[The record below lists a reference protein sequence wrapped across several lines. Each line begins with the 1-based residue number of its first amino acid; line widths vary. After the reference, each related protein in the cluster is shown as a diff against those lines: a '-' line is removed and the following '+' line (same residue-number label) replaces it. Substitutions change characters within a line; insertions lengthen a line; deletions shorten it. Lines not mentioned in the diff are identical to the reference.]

1 MKQRLKGLICGWLV
15 LVMLVGMLATPA
27 MASPSNSIYLYTGT
41 SPLKAGDSFS
51 KWERPTVSEDTQ
63 LSSLITNTPD
73 GATLTGWNL
82 WKFGTDTISSGF
94 VLSEILT
101 TGDADWKLSS
111 DDIAQYAGGT
121 YFAFEPL
128 YAYSAN
134 IDVYIGEDALYW
146 SNFIYSDDMEERQIA
161 LNSALSKQDVLSDLA
176 TNNLIGWNFWAVD
189 SGRVSYPEFIEPDGV
204 ISADNIYVDNPS
216 LLEAMY
222 AAALVSTD
230 SNALEP
236 QKSFDYT
243 GPVDLELGTP
253 IDEQSDITGALNRPS
268 EYSLDGW
275 KLWNYG
281 ASGWVYETDGGSP
294 KTVSVDHSVTYDEF
308 SAVQDMIG
316 DYRYIVIEP
325 IWALKY
331 KIDPQPT
338 SDAPTVGAKE
348 TTDSG
353 VTWNDTAAEYQWY
366 NFKID
371 TYSVVKTAAAESE
384 LGAYYTRR
392 ADYQDGK
399 WETEWASETSKT
411 AYVGFEALK
420 GDVITVKFDTVF
432 SGEVVETSSETGY
445 TYNPGTDTYT
455 YTVTEDGN
463 VLAYLKPD
471 DTTAESE
478 ASFTITVTRPVVG
491 VAVSGQNTNTLSSGI
506 DGNQYVCKVTFGN
519 GDVLTSDAVTYTAPP
534 TYTVTFDA
542 NGGSNVE
549 EQTIET
555 GNKIIEPTEPA
566 RTGYTFGGWYKETS
580 CINAWDFEN
589 DTVSEPITLYAKWT
603 AYEITQQPT
612 VDNEYEV
619 KVNPSDGVAYT
630 WHEMTETDVTMDNAE
645 VYTYNDLPSS
655 YNEGWWTA
663 HSTTGMD
670 GTPAYFYIN
679 LDAGDIVDITLSR
692 SCTARVNIYYNNQ
705 AGQKYEDWKEIDG
718 VSNLT
723 LTAPGSAR
731 YYMTVNVRDSGEQ
744 PTVKAKVI
752 KAGEAIDGQTTS
764 KLTDGVDG
772 TNYVTKI
779 TYPDGAV
786 LTSDAVCYISP
797 SFDVTFDTDGG
808 TAVSKQTVDNGSTVD
823 EPTSPTKTG
832 YTFAGWY
839 KDSGLATAWDFDTDT
854 VTEPVTLYA
863 KWTASTDTPYVV
875 NHWVQTL
882 DAAINGNAEKNE
894 TNYELKE
901 TKNLTGTT
909 DSTFKA
915 ATMEIEGFTAP
926 DKETITIAAD
936 GSTVHNYYYT
946 RNKYNIVINTDEGV
960 EELSGNGQY
969 YYEQAVDIFA
979 TLKSGYKWN
988 EWLANETEYGSAN
1001 ISYSFNMPA
1010 KALVLSPKTTPK
1022 AEVIINTD
1030 VQNYTYDKSAK
1041 QFEIKGTSL
1050 TGFTVS
1056 YKQGETPVI
1065 NPTNAGTYDVII
1077 TRPEDDSYK
1086 SYSKTITGGLVINKA
1101 VVNVPMV
1108 ASKVYTGENQTADIP
1123 ESELYTETSNEGRT
1137 TVGTAN
1143 VVLTLVDSANY
1154 KWSDGT
1160 ETATKTIE
1168 FEITKANVNAITGL
1182 DIEGWTYGEDAK
1194 LPTASATFGTPNFTY
1209 VGTGET
1215 NYAESTTP
1223 PSNVGTYK
1231 VIAKVADTAN
1241 FVGASDE
1248 KEFAIAKA
1256 TPTYTAPVDLKA
1268 TYGETLVDV
1277 TLPDGWSWKDSSLS
1291 VGNAGTNEFT
1301 AVFTPQDTTNFEVVE
1316 INVSVA
1322 VGKTIP
1328 SYDIPVDIEAT
1339 YGDTLAD
1346 VTLPDGWSWKDSTL
1360 SVGNAGTQTF
1370 VAVFT
1375 PSDTNNYNSVEENI
1389 TITVAKKEVAEPA
1402 VSGSYTYTGS
1412 EQTVTLI
1419 GVESFMTVSGNKAT
1433 NAGNY
1438 VVTVTL
1444 DDNHKWNASS
1454 DGEIEWSIA
1463 KADMSADITASGY
1476 NAVFDNQAHTI
1487 SVNIP
1492 EGASIKYGITEG
1504 TYNLD
1509 VAPEYTNA
1517 GTYTVYYKVEK
1528 PNYNDVTGSADVV
1541 IDKKDIMNAEIT
1553 LGEALT
1559 FDGNEQTQA
1568 IASATVDGLTITYDV
1583 SGNVNTNAGDYTLTI
1598 TGNGNFEGTA
1608 QKTYTIARKSVEGAN
1623 VGSFN
1628 ALTYTGSAQT
1638 PVASVTIDG
1647 LTATGTW
1654 SNVTNVEDVTTF
1666 TASGNFTGTIANQ
1679 STGMAKA
1686 TPVVTAPVAKEG
1698 LIYNTSALALADE
1711 GSTTCGTM
1719 QYSPDNATWSN
1730 DVPTETNAGDY
1741 TIYYRVV
1748 GNSNYNDV
1756 AAQSIFV
1763 SIANA
1768 DMSADITADGYN
1780 RVFDNQAHTISVDI
1794 PEGASVKYGTA
1805 DGTYELDDVP
1815 QYTNVGTYTVYYKV
1829 EKANYNAV
1837 TGRADV
1843 VITAKDISNAEITLG
1858 EALTYTE
1865 SEQTRDF
1872 TVAPLDGLEI
1882 DYTVSGNVETYAGD
1896 YTLTIIGQGNFT
1908 GSKSASWSIG
1918 KASQS
1923 APGTPAAVNETIK
1936 AKADGKITGVTANM
1950 EYKLEGASE
1959 YIAISETE
1967 IANLAAGTYLVRY
1980 KENANH
1986 LAGADKQLII
1996 ADGAMITV
2004 SFNSNEGTA
2013 VDSMTCEYNQAI
2025 TAPAEPTKENF
2036 VFAGWYKDAECLELW
2051 NFGSTLT
2058 EDITLYAKWND
2069 KPVYS
2074 VSGKVTDGESGLG
2087 GITVT
2092 LKQGNTIIATT
2103 TTAAD
2108 GSYSFITEDGLYN
2121 IVAEKEENDNSTIK
2135 TVKIEVTESANV
2147 NDVVF
2152 VATDINSE
2160 LEIKRYTPQIIVGGL
2175 DEEAQTVS
2183 SSNGNADVTVK
2194 MTVESTEDITG
2205 SDDATGQEQRQT
2217 EQKEIKKVSG
2227 NRYIQFI
2234 EINLTQSI
2242 NGAKSTKLE
2251 ETSGLIEII
2260 IPFEKG
2266 NKRNITV
2273 YRYHGSASEKLGA
2286 GIGNANA
2293 DGEYFEVKENHIVVY
2308 AKKFST
2314 YAIGYDLPSSGG
2326 SSVTRYT
2333 VKFDTNG
2340 GSSVSSATVT
2350 KNAKVAEPKTPEK
2363 DGYTFGGWYTDK
2375 EFAEKY
2381 DFESKVTKNFTL
2393 YAKWDKHDDE
2403 QSGTDTHNCPSLAF
2417 DDLDITKWYHF
2428 DTDYVIENGIFKGTT
2443 ETTFEPDSA
2452 QTRAMMVTVLYRV
2465 EGEPAVNRSI
2475 PFADVDMGA
2484 YYANAV
2490 IWGQQNGI
2498 IKGYSETEFGPDD
2511 KITREQIAAIMN
2523 RYAQYKGIDV
2533 SVGESTNILSYD
2545 DFDSISEYAIPS
2557 MQWAVGSGLIKGK
2570 SESTLNPLDNATRAE
2585 IAAILHRFI
2594 EANK

>member
-1 MKQRLKGLICGWLV
+1 MK
-15 LVMLVGMLATPA
+15 
-27 MASPSNSIYLYTGT
+27 
-41 SPLKAGDSFS
+41 
-51 KWERPTVSEDTQ
+51 
-63 LSSLITNTPD
+63 
-73 GATLTGWNL
+73 
-82 WKFGTDTISSGF
+82 
-94 VLSEILT
+94 
-101 TGDADWKLSS
+101 
-111 DDIAQYAGGT
+111 
-121 YFAFEPL
+121 
-128 YAYSAN
+128 
-134 IDVYIGEDALYW
+134 
-146 SNFIYSDDMEERQIA
+146 
-161 LNSALSKQDVLSDLA
+161 
-176 TNNLIGWNFWAVD
+176 
-189 SGRVSYPEFIEPDGV
+189 
-204 ISADNIYVDNPS
+204 
-216 LLEAMY
+216 
-222 AAALVSTD
+222 
-230 SNALEP
+230 
-236 QKSFDYT
+236 
-243 GPVDLELGTP
+243 
-253 IDEQSDITGALNRPS
+253 
-268 EYSLDGW
+268 
-275 KLWNYG
+275 
-281 ASGWVYETDGGSP
+281 
-294 KTVSVDHSVTYDEF
+294 
-308 SAVQDMIG
+308 
-316 DYRYIVIEP
+316 
-325 IWALKY
+325 
-331 KIDPQPT
+331 
-338 SDAPTVGAKE
+338 
-348 TTDSG
+348 
-353 VTWNDTAAEYQWY
+353 
-366 NFKID
+366 
-371 TYSVVKTAAAESE
+371 
-384 LGAYYTRR
+384 
-392 ADYQDGK
+392 
-399 WETEWASETSKT
+399 
-411 AYVGFEALK
+411 
-420 GDVITVKFDTVF
+420 
-432 SGEVVETSSETGY
+432 VE
-445 TYNPGTDTYT
+445 
-455 YTVTEDGN
+455 
-463 VLAYLKPD
+463 
-471 DTTAESE
+471 
-478 ASFTITVTRPVVG
+478 
-491 VAVSGQNTNTLSSGI
+491 
-506 DGNQYVCKVTFGN
+506 
-519 GDVLTSDAVTYTAPP
+519 
-534 TYTVTFDA
+534 
-542 NGGSNVE
+542 
-549 EQTIET
+549 
-555 GNKIIEPTEPA
+555 
-566 RTGYTFGGWYKETS
+566 
-580 CINAWDFEN
+580 
-589 DTVSEPITLYAKWT
+589 
-603 AYEITQQPT
+603 
-612 VDNEYEV
+612 
-619 KVNPSDGVAYT
+619 
-630 WHEMTETDVTMDNAE
+630 
-645 VYTYNDLPSS
+645 
-655 YNEGWWTA
+655 
-663 HSTTGMD
+663 
-670 GTPAYFYIN
+670 
-679 LDAGDIVDITLSR
+679 
-692 SCTARVNIYYNNQ
+692 
-705 AGQKYEDWKEIDG
+705 
-718 VSNLT
+718 NLT
-723 LTAPGSAR
+723 
-731 YYMTVNVRDSGEQ
+731 
-744 PTVKAKVI
+744 I
-752 KAGEAIDGQTTS
+752 
-764 KLTDGVDG
+764 
-772 TNYVTKI
+772 
-779 TYPDGAV
+779 
-786 LTSDAVCYISP
+786 
-797 SFDVTFDTDGG
+797 
-808 TAVSKQTVDNGSTVD
+808 
-823 EPTSPTKTG
+823 
-832 YTFAGWY
+832 
-839 KDSGLATAWDFDTDT
+839 
-854 VTEPVTLYA
+854 
-863 KWTASTDTPYVV
+863 
-875 NHWVQTL
+875 
-882 DAAINGNAEKNE
+882 
-894 TNYELKE
+894 
-901 TKNLTGTT
+901 
-909 DSTFKA
+909 
-915 ATMEIEGFTAP
+915 
-926 DKETITIAAD
+926 
-936 GSTVHNYYYT
+936 
-946 RNKYNIVINTDEGV
+946 
-960 EELSGNGQY
+960 
-969 YYEQAVDIFA
+969 
-979 TLKSGYKWN
+979 
-988 EWLANETEYGSAN
+988 
-1001 ISYSFNMPA
+1001 A
-1010 KALVLSPKTTPK
+1010 KAIP
-1022 AEVIINTD
+1022 
-1030 VQNYTYDKSAK
+1030 
-1041 QFEIKGTSL
+1041 
-1050 TGFTVS
+1050 S
-1056 YKQGETPVI
+1056 Y
-1065 NPTNAGTYDVII
+1065 
-1077 TRPEDDSYK
+1077 
-1086 SYSKTITGGLVINKA
+1086 
-1101 VVNVPMV
+1101 
-1108 ASKVYTGENQTADIP
+1108 
-1123 ESELYTETSNEGRT
+1123 RT
-1137 TVGTAN
+1137 
-1143 VVLTLVDSANY
+1143 
-1154 KWSDGT
+1154 
-1160 ETATKTIE
+1160 
-1168 FEITKANVNAITGL
+1168 
-1182 DIEGWTYGEDAK
+1182 
-1194 LPTASATFGTPNFTY
+1194 
-1209 VGTGET
+1209 
-1215 NYAESTTP
+1215 
-1223 PSNVGTYK
+1223 PSNVT
-1231 VIAKVADTAN
+1231 
-1241 FVGASDE
+1241 
-1248 KEFAIAKA
+1248 
-1256 TPTYTAPVDLKA
+1256 A
-1268 TYGETLVDV
+1268 TYGETLADAE
-1277 TLPDGWSWKDSSLS
+1277 LPEGWAWKDSTLN
-1291 VGNAGTNEFT
+1291 VGNAGTNQFT

-1316 INVSVA
+1316 TTVSVA
-1322 VGKTIP
+1322 VDKATP
-1328 SYDIPVDIEAT
+1328 SYDTPVGIEAT
-1339 YGDTLAD
+1339 YGDTLANVD
-1346 VTLPDGWSWKDSTL
+1346 LPDGWSWKNAENT

-1375 PSDTNNYNSVEENI
+1375 PSDTNNYNAVEENI
-1389 TITVAKKEVAEPA
+1389 TITVAKKEVAEPVA
-1402 VSGSYTYTGS
+1402 SGSYTYTGD
-1412 EQTVTLI
+1412 EQTVILSGI
-1419 GVESFMTVSGNKAT
+1419 ESFMTVSGNKAT

-1444 DDNHKWNASS
+1444 DDNHKWNALS

-1541 IDKKDIMNAEIT
+1541 INKKDIMNAEIT

-1598 TGNGNFEGTA
+1598 IGNANFEGTA

-1638 PVASVTIDG
+1638 PAATVTIDG

-1654 SNVTNVEDVTTF
+1654 SAVINVNDKTTF
-1666 TASGNFTGTIANQ
+1666 TANGNFTGTIAEQ

-1686 TPVVTAPVAKEG
+1686 TPTVTAPVAKNN
-1698 LIYNTSALALADE
+1698 LVYNTSALVLTDAGL
-1711 GSTTCGTM
+1711 TTGGTM
-1719 QYSPDNATWSN
+1719 QYSLDNISWSN
-1730 DVPTETNAGDY
+1730 DIPSGTNAGDY
-1741 TIYYRVV
+1741 TVYYKVV

-1756 AAQSIFV
+1756 AAQSISV
-1763 SIANA
+1763 SIENA
-1768 DMSADITADGYN
+1768 DMSADITANGYN
-1780 RVFDNQAHTISVDI
+1780 GVFDNQAHTISVAI
-1794 PEGASVKYGTA
+1794 PDGASVKYGTA
-1805 DGTYELDDVP
+1805 DGTYELVAAP
-1815 QYTNVGTYTVYYKV
+1815 QYTNVGTYKVYYKV

-1837 TGRADV
+1837 TGSADV

-1858 EALTYTE
+1858 EALTYTD

-1882 DYTVSGNVETYAGD
+1882 DYTVSGNTGKDAGV
-1896 YTLTIIGQGNFT
+1896 YTLTISGQGNFT
-1908 GSKSASWSIG
+1908 GSKSVSWSIG
-1918 KASQS
+1918 KASQP
-1923 APGTPAAVNETIK
+1923 APETPAAVNETIK
-1936 AKADGKITGVTANM
+1936 AKADGKITGVNFDM

-1959 YIAISETE
+1959 YTAISETE

-2013 VDSMTCEYNQAI
+2013 VDSKTSEYNQAI

-2036 VFAGWYKDAECLELW
+2036 VFAGWYKDAECLDLW
-2051 NFGSTLT
+2051 NFSNTLT

-2074 VSGKVTDGESGLG
+2074 VSGKVTDGEFGLG

-2103 TTAAD
+2103 TTATD

-2160 LEIKRYTPQIIVGGL
+2160 LEIKPDTPQIIVGGL

-2242 NGAKSTKLE
+2242 SGAESTKLE

-2314 YAIGYDLPSSGG
+2314 YAIGYDLPSSGGGG

-2403 QSGTDTHNCPSLAF
+2403 QSSTDTHNCPSLAF

-2511 KITREQIAAIMN
+2511 KITREQIAAIMH
-2523 RYAQYKGIDV
+2523 RYAQYKGYDV
-2533 SVGESTNILSYD
+2533 SVGENTNILSYD

-2557 MQWAVGSGLIKGK
+2557 MQWAVGSGLMKGK
-2570 SESTLNPLDNATRAE
+2570 SASTLNPLDNATRAE